1 MCFVLCSK
9 GYPGEYDKKVKIDNI
24 ANFKNENNKYI
35 IHAGT
40 KFINNDLHAVG
51 GRVLNVVVMSDTFQ
65 NCKDEA
71 LKILKKIDW
80 KQGFYRKDIGYK
92 VTNS

>member
-71 LKILKKIDW
+71 LKILKKLIGN
-80 KQGFYRKDIGYK
+80 KVFIEKILDIK
-92 VTNS
+92 